1 MIENYKEK
9 LTTSQLIIFNQL
21 LTIYHNFKKSKE
33 ELTKY
38 CIRNAFKYLGERV
51 NKKSQKEAY
60 EACI

>member
-9 LTTSQLIIFNQL
+9 LTTSQLIVNFTTISIQIFNQL

-51 NKKSQKEAY
+51 NK
-60 EACI
+60 